1 MCAAHKTQRW
11 QEVKICDTYM
21 LVVIF
26 AEGVAARPFD
36 PGRVGAVD
44 VRQDVVVGFI
54 QPGVSQS
61 LQQNHVMDVVFLL
74 LLSCHHLS
82 FASIFPGV

>member
-36 PGRVGAVD
+36 PGRVGAVE

-61 LQQNHVMDVVFLL
+61 LQQNHIMDVVILL
-74 LLSCHHLS
+74 LLSSHHRS
-82 FASIFPGV
+82 FAPVFPGV